1 MMKEIHSLRKNFNFY
16 TTIRKSKIILIFK
29 SVCSLYPMFVGIR
42 SFEYGQFISIFIFL
56 LQKIVIKFMNS
67 LKAQVYNDKLITSQ
81 RVKTFMYDLWI
92 YIPFWNS
99 WIFWNDTEM
108 LITLGFYFHYL
119 HYIFKVLFT
128 LVSKTTVFTYPKRNK
143 SPTLFLKKKKWE
155 NIIIV
160 KIVYKL

>member
-1 MMKEIHSLRKNFNFY
+1 MMKEIHSLRENFNFY

-81 RVKTFMYDLWI
+81 RVQTVMYDLWI

>member
-56 LQKIVIKFMNS
+56 LQNIVIKLMNF
-67 LKAQVYNDKLITSQ
+67 LIAQVYNDKLITSTSQ
-81 RVKTFMYDLWI
+81 NFHVWLWI

-108 LITLGFYFHYL
+108 FITLRFYFHYL

-143 SPTLFLKKKKWE
+143 SPTPFLKKKKWE

>member
-67 LKAQVYNDKLITSQ
+67 LKAQDLVYNDKLITSQ
-81 RVKTFMYDLWI
+81 RVQTVMYDLCI

-108 LITLGFYFHYL
+108 LITLGFYFHFLHFIFLRSYL
-119 HYIFKVLFT
+119 HWFKKQPCL
-128 LVSKTTVFTYPKRNK
+128 
-143 SPTLFLKKKKWE
+143 PTLRGINLRRFF
-155 NIIIV
+155 
-160 KIVYKL
+160 

>member
-81 RVKTFMYDLWI
+81 RVQTVMYDLWI

-119 HYIFKVLFT
+119 HYIFKILFT

>member
-81 RVKTFMYDLWI
+81 RVQTVMYDLWI

-108 LITLGFYFHYL
+108 FITLRFYFHFL
-119 HYIFKVLFT
+119 HYIFLG
-128 LVSKTTVFTYPKRNK
+128 LIYIG
-143 SPTLFLKKKKWE
+143 LK
-155 NIIIV
+155 NNC
-160 KIVYKL
+160 VYLPLEE